1 MLEHDKSGP
10 VGTRVGKRASPVG
23 RLLPSTCPQWVQQP
37 PRLTLLP
44 RLGDD
49 VSCALAHH
57 FGDIQGAV
65 GLIGNGDGAVHSF
78 SLDLRESRE
87 HENSAHPQAHLRPH
101 SPTETDGSPKS
112 LSQRAPNT

>member
-1 MLEHDKSGP
+1 MIKVAQLARGSEKEPLQWAGSFLPPAHSGSN
-10 VGTRVGKRASPVG
+10 SPA
-23 RLLPSTCPQWVQQP
+23 
-37 PRLTLLP
+37 RLTLLP

-87 HENSAHPQAHLRPH
+87 HENLAHPQAHLRPH

-112 LSQRAPNT
+112 LSQRAPST